1 MFNYKRL
8 PCIYKLNH
16 DKLNIQKRAKKSLGN
31 LRRKKYKK
39 IQQHKNSTKATHKIF
54 PPMQVSQLK

>member
-8 PCIYKLNH
+8 PCTYKLNH
-16 DKLNIQKRAKKSLGN
+16 DKLNIQKRAKKSLGS
-31 LRRKKYKK
+31 LKIYKK